1 VDFEQEA
8 LHDTDSDGDDDAA
21 RGAWAR
27 RGRGRP
33 SRAAMYAEK
42 AMQDRAARVAA
53 EREALPSSDDESE
66 DSLGAEREDIVS
78 SEDERAERSDLEDS
92 DDEDAGERDRPP
104 DSGRVEGGA
113 ETRDASAPPP
123 PSILFGSLESTMPLP
138 EDDAFG
144 PFPNRASGTAEAPKQ
159 HAWSAEQD
167 HAVLVA
173 AQTRGVSAATWESLA
188 GAGGACRGATA
199 AQVEARFAWLCDAAK
214 KQKCASAARGGK
226 PKGKPRKPKPRG

>member
-1 VDFEQEA
+1 MAA
-8 LHDTDSDGDDDAA
+8 LPPAELRAVSTG
-21 RGAWAR
+21 
-27 RGRGRP
+27 GRGGRSWRLDHELDSAFAAADHAAPSDP
-33 SRAAMYAEK
+33 SRAGGL
-42 AMQDRAARVAA
+42 DAA
-53 EREALPSSDDESE
+53 
-66 DSLGAEREDIVS
+66 
-78 SEDERAERSDLEDS
+78 AERSDLEDS

-113 ETRDASAPPP
+113 ETRDASAPAP

-138 EDDAFG
+138 EEDAFG

-199 AQVEARFAWLCDAAK
+199 EQVEARFAWLCDAAK